1 MVEATLPTLGAVLV
15 TAAVDS
21 INPCAI
27 GVALLL
33 VATLIKQERKRAIL
47 KVGMIYIAA
56 VYITYLAAGFGI
68 LLFLANMPVQWAN
81 LITMLVALVVIIGG
95 LIEVKDFFWYGK
107 GTSLMIPEEYAEKVA
122 DRMEELTVPGAIVL
136 GMLVAAVELPCTGG
150 PYLAILT
157 VIEQTLIQ
165 PAQSVAATNLTLIN
179 VFGFTIPLEAILL
192 MALYNLIFV
201 MPLILIVT
209 FAYLGSYKVSEM
221 KEWKHMNKAKM
232 RMLAG
237 LLMIFLGWILL
248 LLATGIVRFG

>member
-33 VATLIKQERKRAIL
+33 VATLIKQDRKKDIL
-47 KVGMIYIAA
+47 KVGMIYITA
-56 VYITYLAAGFGI
+56 VFLTYFVAGIGI
-68 LLFLANMPVQWAN
+68 LYFLANLPVQIAN
-81 LITMLVALVVIIGG
+81 YVTIFVALIVVAGG
-95 LIEVKDFFWYGK
+95 LLEIKDFFWYGK

-122 DRMEELTVPGAIVL
+122 DKMDNLTVPAAILL
-136 GMLVAAVELPCTGG
+136 GIFVAAVELPCTGG

-157 VIEQTLIQ
+157 VLSQQ
-165 PAQSVAATNLTLIN
+165 GIN
-179 VFGFTIPLEAILL
+179 WMAYVM

-232 RMLAG
+232 RMMAG
-237 LLMIFLGWILL
+237 LLMVILGWILL
-248 LLATGIVRFG
+248 LLATGIIRFG